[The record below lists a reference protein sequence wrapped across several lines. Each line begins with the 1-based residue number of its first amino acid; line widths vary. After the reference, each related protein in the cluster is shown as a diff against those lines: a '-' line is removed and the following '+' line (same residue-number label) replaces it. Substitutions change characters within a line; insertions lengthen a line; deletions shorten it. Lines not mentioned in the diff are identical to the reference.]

1 MWIPLQRAS
10 QPTRGSFFGWALM
23 LLLLVLPFLGNLLLR
38 VWAFEWL
45 YSAFHTGE
53 WWRFVLAALCWNV
66 ADLTPER
73 K

>member
-1 MWIPLQRAS
+1 
-10 QPTRGSFFGWALM
+10 M